1 MTRELRP
8 AFVLVVVMTVLT
20 GLLYPLAVTGA
31 AQLLFPAKANG
42 SLIER
47 GGTIVGS
54 ALIGQSFAGAAYFHP
69 RPSAA
74 GQGYDA
80 ANSGAGNLGATNK
93 VLVEAQAKAIA
104 ELRAANPDAL
114 GPVPADLATASGS
127 GLDPHISPAGAAFQV
142 KRVAKARNLPPE
154 RIRALV
160 AEFTEGR
167 QLGLFGEPRVNVL
180 LLNLALDERFP
191 ESRLSSR
198 RD

>member
-8 AFVLVVVMTVLT
+8 AFVLIVVMTVLT

-31 AQLLFPAKANG
+31 AQALFPARANG

-47 GGTIVGS
+47 GGRIVGS
-54 ALIGQSFAGAAYFHP
+54 SLIGQPFAGKAYFHP

-80 ANSGAGNLGATNK
+80 ANSGASNLGATNK
-93 VLVEAQAKAIA
+93 ALVEAQTKAVA
-104 ELRAANPDAL
+104 ALRAANPDAQ

-142 KRVAKARNLPPE
+142 ERVAKARNLPAE
-154 RIRALV
+154 RVRALV

-167 QLGLFGEPRVNVL
+167 QFGLFGESRVNVL

-191 ESRLSSR
+191 GGRLSSR
-198 RD
+198 

>member
-8 AFVLVVVMTVLT
+8 AFVLIAVMTVLT
-20 GLLYPLAVTGA
+20 GLIYPLAVTGA

-54 ALIGQSFAGAAYFHP
+54 ALIGQSFTGEAYFHP

-80 ANSGAGNLGATNK
+80 ANSGASNLGATNK
-93 VLVEAQAKAIA
+93 ALVEALDKTVA
-104 ELRAANPDAL
+104 ELRAANPDAQ

-142 KRVAKARNLPPE
+142 ERVAKARNLPAD
-154 RIRALV
+154 RVRALV

-180 LLNLALDERFP
+180 LLNLALDERLP
-191 ESRLSSR
+191 AKQLSSR
-198 RD
+198 

>member
-8 AFVLVVVMTVLT
+8 AFVLIVVMTVLT
-20 GLLYPLAVTGA
+20 GLLYPLAITGA
-31 AQLLFPAKANG
+31 ARVLFPAQAAG

-47 GGTIVGS
+47 NGTVVGS
-54 ALIGQSFAGAAYFHP
+54 SLIGQSFAGAAYFHP

-80 ANSGAGNLGATNK
+80 SGSGASNLGATNK
-93 VLVEAQAKAIA
+93 ALVDALGKTVAQLQA
-104 ELRAANPDAL
+104 ENPDAQ
-114 GPVPADLATASGS
+114 GPVPADLATASAS

-142 KRVAKARNLPPE
+142 ERVAKARNVPADQV
-154 RIRALV
+154 RALV

-180 LLNLALDERFP
+180 LLNLALDERMP
-191 ESRLSSR
+191 LGR
-198 RD
+198 